1 MKDALK
7 QEKFHHVLMVPV
19 RGKKS
24 VIGILSLGSRHWRSY
39 TAEDLEFLE
48 TSAHQLGIAV
58 ENVKLMEQVLRSQR
72 QWVNTFDSIQDLIL
86 VHDADFNIMKVN
98 QALVQRLNLA
108 PAAVVGNPCESLLP
122 RSQEQWK
129 GCPYCS
135 RGDVDFVEGSDPC
148 FGGYSLVST
157 SSYTTRTA
165 SRRVRFTSFVTPRT
179 GVPRKRNTGCSL
191 SRSRKVCS

>member
-1 MKDALK
+1 
-7 QEKFHHVLMVPV
+7 
-19 RGKKS
+19 
-24 VIGILSLGSRHWRSY
+24 
-39 TAEDLEFLE
+39 
-48 TSAHQLGIAV
+48 
-58 ENVKLMEQVLRSQR
+58 MEQVLRSQR
-72 QWVNTFDSIQDLIL
+72 QCVNTFDSIQDLIL
-86 VHDADFNIMKVN
+86 VHDAEFNIMKVN

-157 SSYTTRTA
+157 SSYTDQNSKQKGTTLFA
-165 SRRVRFTSFVTPRT
+165 TPRIAE
-179 GVPRKRNTGCSL
+179 PRRRNTDYSSSRYKKASSSRLPMAAWSIAMTPSSRCSATPHAT
-191 SRSRKVCS
+191 S